1 MNSFRRPQKNNFR
14 GPSRSSNFSR
24 PQRRVK
30 KLDSNLFLNKASD
43 IISPDNHLSDTLFSQ
58 FKLAEKLQRN
68 ISEHGY
74 KSATLIQAKAI
85 PPLLEGRDVIGIANT
100 GTGKTAAFLIPLVN
114 KLLHDRNQR
123 VIILVPTRELAAQI
137 DMELKIFKKGMD
149 FDSVLCIGGAS
160 MNRQEAELRHNPHF
174 VIGTPGRIKDLI
186 KTGKLRMNMFQ
197 NIVLDE
203 VDRMVDIG
211 FIHDIKYFI
220 SLLPKVR
227 QSLFFSAT
235 VSGGVNEILSSFV
248 NNAIRVEIQNNNSK
262 TDNIEQNIIKVNDR
276 NKKID
281 ILHDLLIKEE
291 FTKVLLFGRTKW
303 GVEKLTRALVER
315 GFKAASI
322 HGNRTLAQRRKA
334 LEMFRQNEIQILL
347 ATDVVSRGLDIDD
360 VSHVINYD
368 APESKEDYIHRIGRT
383 GRAGKRG
390 IALTFVE

>member
-1 MNSFRRPQKNNFR
+1 M
-14 GPSRSSNFSR
+14 
-24 PQRRVK
+24 
-30 KLDSNLFLNKASD
+30 
-43 IISPDNHLSDTLFSQ
+43 
-58 FKLAEKLQRN
+58 
-68 ISEHGY
+68 
-74 KSATLIQAKAI
+74 
-85 PPLLEGRDVIGIANT
+85 
-100 GTGKTAAFLIPLVN
+100 
-114 KLLHDRNQR
+114 
-123 VIILVPTRELAAQI
+123 AAQI

-160 MNRQEAELRHNPHF
+160 MNRQETELRHNPHF

-186 KTGKLRMNMFQ
+186 KTGKLRMGMFQ

-220 SLLPKVR
+220 SLLPRVR

-235 VSGGVNEILSSFV
+235 VSGGASEILSSFV

-276 NKKID
+276 NKKIE
-281 ILHDLLIKEE
+281 ILHDLLIKKE

-315 GFKAASI
+315 GFRAASI